1 MNTKEK
7 AKILSKNSQKGV
19 AFVGMRHLFGR
30 NETHEQVKTAPSF
43 GKIHY
48 LCDMKDIIE
57 TMPRIELTL
66 IIIGVYVLIDTC
78 LVIGDRFLF
87 LR

>member
-1 MNTKEK
+1 
-7 AKILSKNSQKGV
+7 
-19 AFVGMRHLFGR
+19 MRHLYKV
-30 NETHEQVKTAPSF
+30 NETHKLMKTAPSF

-66 IIIGVYVLIDTC
+66 IIIGVFVLIGTC

>member
-1 MNTKEK
+1 
-7 AKILSKNSQKGV
+7 
-19 AFVGMRHLFGR
+19 MRHLFGR

-48 LCDMKDIIE
+48 LCDMKDIIG

-66 IIIGVYVLIDTC
+66 IIIGVFVLIDTC
-78 LVIGDRFLF
+78 LVIGDRSLI
-87 LR
+87 